1 MTKMTEKSVI
11 VKKTLDTR
19 TAALFVQT
27 ASKFESMVKVSPE
40 DKIVNA
46 KSLMCIISL
55 GISPDTEIKITADGA
70 DEKEAV
76 NEVAEIL
83 E

>member
-1 MTKMTEKSVI
+1 MTEKSIV

-19 TAALFVQT
+19 HAALFVQT
-27 ASKFESMVKVSPE
+27 ASKFKSMVKVALE

-55 GISPDTEIKITADGA
+55 GICPETEIKITANGE
-70 DEKEAV
+70 DEQEAL
-76 NEVAEIL
+76 VAMEKFL
-83 E
+83 VCE

>member
-27 ASKFESMVKVSPE
+27 ASKFESMVKVSLE

-55 GISPDTEIKITADGA
+55 GISPDTEINITADGA

>member
-19 TAALFVQT
+19 TAAFFVQT
-27 ASKFESMVKVSPE
+27 ASKFESKVKVSLE

-55 GISPDTEIKITADGA
+55 GITPDTEVKISADGS

-76 NEVAEIL
+76 KEVAGVL

>member
-1 MTKMTEKSVI
+1 MTKMTEQSVI

-27 ASKFESMVKVSPE
+27 ASKFESMVKVSLE

>member
-27 ASKFESMVKVSPE
+27 ASKFESMVKVSLE

-76 NEVAEIL
+76 NEVTEIL

>member
-27 ASKFESMVKVSPE
+27 ASKFESMVKVSLE